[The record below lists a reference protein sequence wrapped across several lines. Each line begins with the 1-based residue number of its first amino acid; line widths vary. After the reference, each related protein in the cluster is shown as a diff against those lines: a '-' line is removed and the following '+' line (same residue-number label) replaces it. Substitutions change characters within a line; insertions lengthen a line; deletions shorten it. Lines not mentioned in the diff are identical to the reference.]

1 MRPEEI
7 QNALKTVP
15 FRPFR
20 ARFPSGQ
27 TIEVRHPEFV
37 ALSPSART
45 AIVFHGAGTP
55 AGDAFDI
62 VDVML
67 IEALEFLPQ
76 KKNGRRKAS

>member
-7 QNALKTVP
+7 QNALKAVP

-20 ARFPSGQ
+20 ARFGSGH

-45 AIVFHGAGTP
+45 AIVFHGGGER
-55 AGDAFDI
+55 GDAFDI
-62 VDVML
+62 LDVML
-67 IEALEFLPQ
+67 IEALEFLPAP
-76 KKNGRRKAS
+76 KNGKRKAS